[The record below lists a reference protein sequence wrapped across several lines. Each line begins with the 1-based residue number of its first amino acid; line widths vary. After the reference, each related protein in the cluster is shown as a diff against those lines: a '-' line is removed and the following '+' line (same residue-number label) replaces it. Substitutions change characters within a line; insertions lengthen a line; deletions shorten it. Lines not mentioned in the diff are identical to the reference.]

1 MASQLSHVPTVGVSD
16 RPSKSNLA
24 IVCRVR
30 DRHCALFA
38 SQVIETL
45 RPLPTAPLAAMP
57 PFVKGLAVI
66 RGTPT
71 PVVDAGALL
80 GDTAEA
86 RPTRFVV
93 IRLGERQVALAV
105 EAVLGVRALSSALL
119 TDLPPLL
126 RHASEDTVSKLGTL
140 DAELL
145 VVLDGAYLVPSSLW
159 DQLGLASAPA

>member
-1 MASQLSHVPTVGVSD
+1 MASHLSHVPAVDVAD
-16 RPSKSNLA
+16 RSSKSNLA

-38 SQVIETL
+38 RQVIETL
-45 RPLPTAPLAAMP
+45 RPLPTVPLATMP
-57 PFVKGLAVI
+57 PFVRGLAVI

-80 GDTAEA
+80 GDTSEA

-105 EAVLGVRALSSALL
+105 EAVLGIRALSPALL
-119 TDLPPLL
+119 TELPPLL

-145 VVLDGAYLVPSSLW
+145 VVLDGSFLVPSSLW
-159 DQLGLASAPA
+159 DQLGLTSARA